1 MTATGYA
8 ETLDLSELGN
18 CVVNESFKNFI
29 LRFLIP
35 LTPLSFLI
43 YCESFWGFHHSQF
56 SQCVFIQKKVVKP
69 DVVYP
74 ILINPR
80 FCR

>member
-29 LRFLIP
+29 LRFLISP
-35 LTPLSFLI
+35 YTAFISNILQVF
-43 YCESFWGFHHSQF
+43 FGFHHSQF

-74 ILINPR
+74 IFINPR

>member
-29 LRFLIP
+29 LRFLISP
-35 LTPLSFLI
+35 YTAFIPNILQVFFAFSTHNSANAFSFRRK
-43 YCESFWGFHHSQF
+43 S
-56 SQCVFIQKKVVKP
+56 
-69 DVVYP
+69 
-74 ILINPR
+74 
-80 FCR
+80 

>member
-29 LRFLIP
+29 LRFLISP
-35 LTPLSFLI
+35 YIAFIPI
-43 YCESFWGFHHSQF
+43 YCESFFAFATHNSANAF
-56 SQCVFIQKKVVKP
+56 SFRRKS
-69 DVVYP
+69 
-74 ILINPR
+74 
-80 FCR
+80 

>member
-29 LRFLIP
+29 LRFLISP
-35 LTPLSFLI
+35 YTAFISNILQVFL
-43 YCESFWGFHHSQF
+43 GFHHSQF
-56 SQCVFIQKKVVKP
+56 SQCVFIQKKIVKP

>member
-29 LRFLIP
+29 LRFLISP
-35 LTPLSFLI
+35 YIAFIPNILRVFFCLR
-43 YCESFWGFHHSQF
+43 HSQF

-74 ILINPR
+74 ILINPW
-80 FCR
+80 FCG